1 MPNIMFFFL
10 SFSLELASSAERTTS
25 LRSALEASSM
35 EKDKKKNIIFGMQA
49 KMAIINEALQNDA
62 IKEGAWLLLNF
73 SPDWRSEVS

>member
-1 MPNIMFFFL
+1 MR
-10 SFSLELASSAERTTS
+10 SADWTTS

-35 EKDKKKNIIFGMQA
+35 ENNKKNDIIFDMQA
-49 KMAIINEALQNDA
+49 EMSLINEALQNDA